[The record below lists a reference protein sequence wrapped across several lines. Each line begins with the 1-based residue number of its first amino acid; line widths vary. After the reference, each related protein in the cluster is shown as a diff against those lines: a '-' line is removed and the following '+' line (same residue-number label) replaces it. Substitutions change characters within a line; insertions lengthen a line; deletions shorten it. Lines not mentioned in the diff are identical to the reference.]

1 MDLQERNEDMRRFFA
16 ERCDRYDNV
25 HAEFMP
31 TKSAITAALPDGSVR
46 ILDLGAGTGLE
57 LFSLF
62 ARFPRAE
69 VTAIDL
75 CAEMLARLAERPFA
89 DRVSIICGDFFTAD
103 LGTGYDAVISTSAL
117 HHFTSNDKLMLY
129 RRVFSALR
137 AGGIFINSDYIADSA
152 ESEARQFLLYR
163 ENDGT
168 VPHIDTPLT
177 AEHEHELL
185 IAAGF
190 TAVTAEPLE
199 RSNYL
204 LFRAHKPFN

>member
-1 MDLQERNEDMRRFFA
+1 MDLQKRNEDMRRFFA
-16 ERCDRYDNV
+16 ERCDGYDDV

-31 TKSAITAALPDGSVR
+31 TKSAITDALLEGTAR

-62 ARFPRAE
+62 ARFPLAE

-89 DRVSIICGDFFTAD
+89 DHVRIICGDFFSAD
-103 LGTGYDAVISTSAL
+103 LGVGYDAVISTSAL
-117 HHFTSNDKLMLY
+117 HHFAPADKLMLY
-129 RRVFSALR
+129 RRIFAALR
-137 AGGIFINSDYIADSA
+137 AGGLFINSDYIADSS
-152 ESEARQFLLYR
+152 ESEARQFSLYR

-168 VPHIDTPLT
+168 IPHIDTPLT

-190 TAVTAEPLE
+190 TAVTADPVD
-199 RSNYL
+199 RDNYL
-204 LFRAHKPFN
+204 LFRAQKPLN